1 MEWVFIISLF
11 IVFYAYIG
19 YGILISIIV
28 KTKLFNANKTGE
40 SEYFPSVS
48 LIIPCFN
55 EVDYIEQKVKNSL
68 ELLYPKDKLE
78 IIFIADGSDDGTEQV
93 LAKYNEIKLM
103 FEPERKGKASAMNRA
118 VNVANGEIIVFCDA
132 NTDLNPEAIKEL
144 VKHYQSA
151 EVGAVTGEKQILIRN
166 SDGTSTAGEGLYWK
180 YESYLKRKDSELW
193 SVAGAAGELMSYRKS
208 LYTSLEPDT
217 LLDDFMQSMR
227 VAVRNFRVIYEPKA
241 IATETASAN
250 IKEELKRK
258 IRIGAGGWQSIT
270 RLFFEVNPFKNFR
283 LFFIYY
289 SHRVLRWTLAPFALF
304 LLIPLNLLIINKAPI
319 YTISFAALFLFFL
332 LALAGRLLEKK
343 KIKIFFIPFYFVMM
357 NYAIIA
363 GFWRF
368 VKKSQSANWERAKRA

>member
-1 MEWVFIISLF
+1 MEFVFILSIL
-11 IVFYAYIG
+11 IVFYAYVG
-19 YGILISIIV
+19 YGILISLIV
-28 KTKLFNANKTGE
+28 KLKVFNAKKTGDKE
-40 SEYFPSVS
+40 FLPSVS

-68 ELLYPKDKLE
+68 NLLYPKDKLE
-78 IIFIADGSDDGTEQV
+78 IIFIADGSDDGTEKV
-93 LAKYNEIKLM
+93 LQKFSEIKVM
-103 FEPERKGKASAMNRA
+103 FEPERRGKASAMNRA
-118 VNVANGEIIVFCDA
+118 VKVAQGEIIVFCDA
-132 NTDLNPEAIKEL
+132 NTDLNPEAIKKL
-144 VKHYQSA
+144 VKHYESEQ
-151 EVGAVTGEKQILIRN
+151 VGAVTGEKQILIRN

-227 VAVRNFRVIYEPKA
+227 VAVRNYRVIYEPKA

-258 IRIGAGGWQSIT
+258 IRIGAGGWQSIS
-270 RLFFEVNPFKNFR
+270 RLFFEVSPFKNFR

-304 LLIPLNLLIINKAPI
+304 LLIPFNILIVNQSPVYQLSLI
-319 YTISFAALFLFFL
+319 ALITFFL
-332 LALAGRLLEKK
+332 LALAGRVLEKQ
-343 KIKIFFIPFYFVMM
+343 KIKFFFIPFYFVMM

-368 VKKSQSANWERAKRA
+368 IKKSQSANWERAKRA